1 MVVFDNDKFFFAAVI
16 FLFVREKIRR
26 ESFLLHEVAAILFV
40 ADHAQNDG
48 VAPLFDAHRRDA
60 CFAKLARDDVCA
72 FVFICKLMEDKSHD
86 FGAVFIY
93 RHFAVFNIVAQHASA
108 EHNALFHAAFLPP
121 FYTFGRLTAF
131 FLRNRGHDRQAEL
144 CISV

>member
-1 MVVFDNDKFFFAAVI
+1 MIFDDDKFFFAAVI

-60 CFAKLARDDVCA
+60 CFAKFARDDVCA
-72 FVFICKLMEDKSHD
+72 FVFICKLMEDKPHD
-86 FGAVFIY
+86 FGAFLVDG
-93 RHFAVFNIVAQHASA
+93 HFAVFNIVAQHASA
-108 EHNALFHAAFLPP
+108 EHNALLHLAFLPP
-121 FYTFGRLTAF
+121 LHTFGRLTAF
-131 FLRNRGHDRQAEL
+131 LLRNRRHDRQAKL
-144 CISV
+144 CIAV

>member
-1 MVVFDNDKFFFAAVI
+1 MVVFDDDKFFFAAVI

-60 CFAKLARDDVCA
+60 CFAKLACDNVCA
-72 FVFICKLMEDKSHD
+72 FVFICKLMEDKAYNLCAFLVD
-86 FGAVFIY
+86 G
-93 RHFAVFNIVAQHASA
+93 HFAVFNIVA
-108 EHNALFHAAFLPP
+108 
-121 FYTFGRLTAF
+121 
-131 FLRNRGHDRQAEL
+131 
-144 CISV
+144 

>member
-1 MVVFDNDKFFFAAVI
+1 MVVFDDDKFFFAAVI

-26 ESFLLHEVAAILFV
+26 ESFLLYEVAAILFV

-72 FVFICKLMEDKSHD
+72 FVFICKLMEDKPHD
-86 FGAVFIY
+86 FGTFLVDG
-93 RHFAVFNIVAQHASA
+93 HFAVFNIVAQHASA
-108 EHNALFHAAFLPP
+108 EHNALFHLALLPP
-121 FYTFGRLTAF
+121 LHTFGRLAAF
-131 FLRNRGHDRQAEL
+131 LLCNGRHDRQAEF